1 MLHRIQCHSKTPSPN
16 TRFFA
21 FAKSLLRVT
30 MNSLQI
36 KPTVFNSIKTQP
48 ATHRDNWGTAKQKK
62 SNAHRVVFEFAKH
75 INKQKKTKKK

>member
-1 MLHRIQCHSKTPSPN
+1 
-16 TRFFA
+16 
-21 FAKSLLRVT
+21 